1 LVIVEELRRWGA
13 SRRALDG
20 QGFEHRPGFD
30 RAFFLPHDRDEK
42 RTGLS
47 ARRRIRLRAAGP
59 RISDMD
65 DLETFDPALF
75 GIWERAPTYGE
86 PMVMDDA
93 ALRRKVRSVPL
104 ETKSAERV
112 FDPAE
117 ELRRLLNEM
126 TVEMRDQFATFRAL
140 RASAEKALVDGDEA
154 AQKLARADVKAATDA
169 MSLIVRT
176 LEKVDGLQRQLAR
189 DREAEAERT
198 ADNEGYEAA
207 KARFMRMIH
216 DRAHEEA
223 VDLFEAWKRDG
234 PPPDIVEKPER
245 RAEKPA
251 DDSACGG
258 EECGQ
263 ADGGYEAL
271 GARNARDHGDT

>member
-1 LVIVEELRRWGA
+1 
-13 SRRALDG
+13 
-20 QGFEHRPGFD
+20 
-30 RAFFLPHDRDEK
+30 
-42 RTGLS
+42 
-47 ARRRIRLRAAGP
+47 
-59 RISDMD
+59 MD

-75 GIWERAPTYGE
+75 GLWAQTPVYGDE
-86 PMVMDDA
+86 VVMEDA
-93 ALRRKVRSVPL
+93 VLARQVRGLRL
-104 ETKSAERV
+104 ETKSAQGA

-140 RASAEKALVDGDEA
+140 RASAEEALVDGDEA

-176 LEKVDGLQRQLAR
+176 LEKVDSLQRQLAR

-216 DRAHEEA
+216 DRAQEEA
-223 VDLFEAWKRDG
+223 VNLFEAWKRDG
-234 PPPDIVEKPER
+234 PPPDIAERPGR
-245 RAEKPA
+245 RAEKPT
-251 DDSACGG
+251 DDSARLGEAGG
-258 EECGQ
+258 
-263 ADGGYEAL
+263 
-271 GARNARDHGDT
+271 